1 MSGLE
6 FKVVEMF
13 RNWCRT
19 TGHKNNFNNYI
30 WWKDNAR
37 TDSRK

>member
-1 MSGLE
+1 MAGLNLNE
-6 FKVVEMF
+6 IEMF
-13 RNWCRT
+13 KNWCKSK
-19 TGHKNNFNNYI
+19 GYKNNFNNYI